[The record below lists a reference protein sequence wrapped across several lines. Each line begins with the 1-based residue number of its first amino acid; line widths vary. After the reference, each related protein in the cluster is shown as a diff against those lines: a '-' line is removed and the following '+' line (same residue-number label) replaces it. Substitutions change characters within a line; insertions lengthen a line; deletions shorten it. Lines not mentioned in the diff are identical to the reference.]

1 MPSPALGGGGF
12 LCFVAPRHRETA
24 RALATR
30 SFQGSAALDRL
41 VLDASAA
48 AMRGDVLEG
57 LRRALKALGR
67 SPVVGAEP
75 TTASFDGSAGV
86 VVVAGDLYRGP
97 AARGLSARSRVRSG
111 HV

>member
-1 MPSPALGGGGF
+1 M
-12 LCFVAPRHRETA
+12 APRYRETA
-24 RALATR
+24 RAPAAH

-67 SPVVGAEP
+67 SLVVGAEP

-86 VVVAGDLYRGP
+86 VVVAGDLYRRP

>member
-1 MPSPALGGGGF
+1 M
-12 LCFVAPRHRETA
+12 APRYRETA
-24 RALATR
+24 RAPAAH

-57 LRRALKALGR
+57 LCRALKALRR
-67 SPVVGAEP
+67 SLVVGAEP

-97 AARGLSARSRVRSG
+97 AARGLSARSRVRGG